1 MKRYFAALATRLGTI
16 PEAAHAGFAQDRGH
30 RNIRSQAETHMAQ
43 APLIRRDTGAWRLQV
58 WVSFILSVTL
68 CGSGLA
74 WLPGQDL
81 DRAFMVM
88 GYVFCLSTAFAL
100 AKFIRDNQDR
110 TVDTP
115 MWRLVVWAGFA
126 LAMSLTG
133 WGLWRMEVQPVWK
146 AYLLVCWLYLIS
158 NVFTLAKMLRDAHE
172 ADLAEA
178 RMQGRREA
186 AMQADATAQ

>member
-1 MKRYFAALATRLGTI
+1 MKRYLSALAMRLGTI
-16 PEAAHAGFAQDRGH
+16 PEAASARFTQDRASSNPP
-30 RNIRSQAETHMAQ
+30 RVMSMP
-43 APLIRRDTGAWRLQV
+43 APSHIRRDSSAWRLQV
-58 WVSFILSVTL
+58 WISFCLSVML

-100 AKFIRDNQDR
+100 AKFIRDNQER
-110 TVDTP
+110 QVDTP
-115 MWRLVVWAGFA
+115 MWRLVVWAGFV

-133 WGLWRMEVQPVWK
+133 WGLWRMEIQPVWK
-146 AYLLVCWLYLIS
+146 AYLGVCWLYLIS

-172 ADLAEA
+172 ADLLEA
-178 RMQGRREA
+178 RLQGRREA
-186 AMQADATAQ
+186 AMAHDANPQ